1 MTLAFTVYGC
11 AESKG
16 NHKAYQGKGMH
27 FPIITESNRK
37 VASWQQ
43 LVAEAASHALQQRP
57 LEQRALLWATQG
69 VRVSIAFYLPR
80 PKKYHKRGVF
90 VPHCTRP
97 DCDRLT
103 RAVLDALTH
112 VVIHDDKQVTEL
124 LAGKYYTEVDGPARV
139 DVRVEPAPG
148 QPMRVPAASLP
159 LFAEANQ

>member
-1 MTLAFTVYGC
+1 MTLAFTVYGE
-11 AESKG
+11 AQSKG
-16 NHKAYQGKGMH
+16 NHKAYQGRGMH

-57 LEQRALLWATQG
+57 IEERALLWATLG

-80 PKKYHKRGVF
+80 PKKHHTRGVF

-97 DCDRLT
+97 DVDRLT

-124 LAGKYYTEVDGPARV
+124 LAGKYYAEVDGPARV

-148 QPMRVPAASLP
+148 RVMHIPAAPLP
-159 LFAEANQ
+159 LFTEALS

>member
-1 MTLAFTVYGC
+1 MTLAFTVYG
-11 AESKG
+11 AAQSKG

-27 FPIITESNRK
+27 FPIITESNRS

-57 LEQRALLWATQG
+57 LEDQRLLADG
-69 VRVSIAFYLPR
+69 VRVFIAFYLPR
-80 PKKYHKRGVF
+80 PKKFHKRGVF
-90 VPHCTRP
+90 VPHCTKP

-124 LAGKYYTEVDGPARV
+124 VAGKYYADVDGAARI

-148 QPMRVPAASLP
+148 RPASFNLPVDRP
-159 LFAEANQ
+159 LFAEAAR